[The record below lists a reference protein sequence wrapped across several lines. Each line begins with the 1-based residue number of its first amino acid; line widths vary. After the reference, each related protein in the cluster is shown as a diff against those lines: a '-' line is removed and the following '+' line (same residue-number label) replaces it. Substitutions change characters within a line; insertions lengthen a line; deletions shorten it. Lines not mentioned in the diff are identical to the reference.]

1 MNRFAA
7 NAVGVA
13 AVLFGGGSLVLL
25 GGFLLFGSF
34 GFIRFSATDAQVL
47 LWDAGLSLLF
57 FIQHSGMVRR
67 SFRTWLDPLLA
78 RSFHAAV
85 YALASGLVLVTVL
98 LFWQP
103 SATVLWALP
112 APFRLWSRLFFALAV
127 AGFIWGTRSLRDFD
141 TFGLAPL
148 RVRPDDRP
156 PPAPRF
162 MVRGPYLWVRHPL
175 YLFVIVFIWAGP
187 DVTADRLLF
196 NGLWTAWIVL
206 GARWEERDLVA
217 AFGAA
222 YRRYQATVPMLLPWR
237 GPAGRRLTDGNG
249 DGNGP

>member
-112 APFRLWSRLFFALAV
+112 APLVTAVLRPGGCRLHL
-127 AGFIWGTRSLRDFD
+127 GHP
-141 TFGLAPL
+141 LAPGFRHL
-148 RVRPDDRP
+148 RPGAP
-156 PPAPRF
+156 PGPPR
-162 MVRGPYLWVRHPL
+162 
-175 YLFVIVFIWAGP
+175 
-187 DVTADRLLF
+187 
-196 NGLWTAWIVL
+196 
-206 GARWEERDLVA
+206 
-217 AFGAA
+217 
-222 YRRYQATVPMLLPWR
+222 
-237 GPAGRRLTDGNG
+237 
-249 DGNGP
+249 